1 MVCDHCGAEESVIHL
16 TQIVDNEMRTLHLC
30 PACAE
35 EQGVEGM
42 QTPADSFPLADFLA
56 KMGPGFS
63 GGEGG
68 SLLENPEGGLGESEP
83 VDEDEAGYD
92 AFFCPF
98 CKTHLGELRKSG
110 RMGCPECWSAFEP
123 RMRRLLRRI
132 HGSHQH
138 VGKVYLSP
146 DPTSSEKRRRV
157 SGLRRKL
164 QRAVELEDF
173 ERAAELRDEIRALDK
188 VGAEDPQ

>member
-1 MVCDHCGAEESVIHL
+1 MVCDNCGAEESVIHL

-30 PACAE
+30 PSCAE

-42 QTPADSFPLADFLA
+42 TLPDDSFPLTDFLA
-56 KMGPGFS
+56 QMGPAFGE
-63 GGEGG
+63 EGG
-68 SLLENPEGGLGESEP
+68 SAMSPSLQGAEGEDP
-83 VDEDEAGYD
+83 VDDDEGAHGS
-92 AFFCPF
+92 FFCPF

-157 SGLRRKL
+157 NGLRRKL

-173 ERAAELRDEIRALDK
+173 ERAAELRDEIRAMEQEA
-188 VGAEDPQ
+188 AENPS